1 MPVHRISF
9 HGSDS
14 TGLNSAARVAGRQE
28 EEEMTMTWARVGK
41 SAQGLAA
48 RSLLLCFTVFLA
60 LKIDKSLSFCWWFV
74 FVPLWLFH
82 VAIARHRFSLP
93 APLLPH
99 GRQWAPCHAVVATP
113 LLVSFELLICIY
125 LENIDAGSKPV
136 MDLKVVFL
144 PLLAFEI
151 TVLIDNFRTCR
162 NLIPADE
169 EPVCSE
175 VIYETLPHFWVAIS
189 MVFLVATT
197 SFVLLKLCG
206 KSQSCLGFSYGFS
219 HMINFYF
226 ELFAGDVDALGW
238 WELFITLGSFLIGD
252 ASSPSTIDGY
262 HSLISGLPSSME
274 RHNEDRVCGL
284 QDIGSHVMKVPVVV
298 FQILLCMRLE
308 GTPPA
313 AKDIPI
319 VQLFSLIYIVQGLGI
334 LFATWRLLEK
344 LFILLRRG
352 SLPVRYDTMSRKAYN
367 LFASIHHGSRLLGWW
382 CTDERSKEE
391 QAYLVSAG
399 SNGYDTF
406 CGYSPDVVKK
416 MTKKDLTQELMDAM
430 IISID
435 YCIYFLLLR
444 FGDFKRLWENK
455 LKSQIVLK
463 RSMKNSKMR
472 RFFVGFASRRRSVLS
487 LFPVG
492 TTYYASPA
500 LRSVINVPFVVLSL
514 RNGCSYVKYDHTKNK
529 KSLA

>member
-1 MPVHRISF
+1 
-9 HGSDS
+9 
-14 TGLNSAARVAGRQE
+14 
-28 EEEMTMTWARVGK
+28 MTMTWARVGK
-41 SAQGLAA
+41 SAQGLPA

-169 EPVCSE
+169 ETVCSE

-206 KSQSCLGFSYGFS
+206 
-219 HMINFYF
+219 
-226 ELFAGDVDALGW
+226 DVDALGW
-238 WELFITLGSFLIGD
+238 WELFITLGSFLIGE

-284 QDIGSHVMKVPVVV
+284 QDIGSHAMKVPVVV

-416 MTKKDLTQELMDAM
+416 MTKKDLTQEVWRLQAALGEQTE
-430 IISID
+430 ISN
-435 YCIYFLLLR
+435 CAQ
-444 FGDFKRLWENK
+444 KE
-455 LKSQIVLK
+455 
-463 RSMKNSKMR
+463 R

-514 RNGCSYVKYDHTKNK
+514 RNGCSYAKYDHTKNNK

>member
-1 MPVHRISF
+1 
-9 HGSDS
+9 
-14 TGLNSAARVAGRQE
+14 
-28 EEEMTMTWARVGK
+28 MTMTWARVGK

-206 KSQSCLGFSYGFS
+206 
-219 HMINFYF
+219 
-226 ELFAGDVDALGW
+226 DVDALGW
-238 WELFITLGSFLIGD
+238 WELFITLGIAESFAFLVCTKWLNPLLHRSFLIGD

-416 MTKKDLTQELMDAM
+416 MTKKDLTQEVWRLQAALGEQTE
-430 IISID
+430 ISNCAQKE
-435 YCIYFLLLR
+435 YEKFQNE
-444 FGDFKRLWENK
+444 K
-455 LKSQIVLK
+455 VLC
-463 RSMKNSKMR
+463 RIC
-472 RFFVGFASRRRSVLS
+472 FEEE
-487 LFPVG
+487 
-492 TTYYASPA
+492 
-500 LRSVINVPFVVLSL
+500 ICVVLIPCRHHILCKS
-514 RNGCSYVKYDHTKNK
+514 CSEKCNK
-529 KSLA
+529 CPVCRVVIEEWMQLCQV